1 MKFFDDDT
9 APDHFTRDDAPAPTP
24 AVADPDDPFA
34 PAAEG
39 AEQRLPGSAAD
50 RRRRKLRRGLVWAAV
65 IVVAVLAGVCYVRYF
80 LPYAD
85 DALATGYVRNV
96 ERRGLMFKTYEG
108 ELLTH
113 EALTD
118 TARIYQRDF
127 TFSVPDDSL
136 ARLIQSY
143 QGTGRPV
150 TLTFERYYAT
160 VPWRGASKNVVTS
173 VVEPR

>member
-9 APDHFTRDDAPAPTP
+9 APDHFTRDEAPAPGT
-24 AVADPDDPFA
+24 VTDPDDPFA
-34 PAAEG
+34 PAADG
-39 AEQRLPGSAAD
+39 PEQRLPGGAAD
-50 RRRRKLRRGLVWAAV
+50 RRRRKLRRGLIWTAV
-65 IVVAVLAGVCYVRYF
+65 IIVAVLGAVCYVRYF

-143 QGTGRPV
+143 QNTGRQV

-160 VPWRGASKNVVTS
+160 LPWRGASKNVVTG
-173 VVEPR
+173 VQAR